1 MIKRDKIT
9 ILVVLAYIS
18 ILISVVSSCTGS
30 PPAKPGSVLSPPGKT
45 TTVILVR
52 HAERAK
58 ELGDSALTPAGQQRA
73 RDLVTA
79 IGNRR
84 ITAIYSPDR
93 GRNRET
99 VEPLAAHLGLT
110 ITLIPEARLSNTR
123 QFAGEFVQEVLSNH
137 AGGMVLWVGNKSP
150 VGIWGGNLKEIYR
163 QLGGTGDSPAKYDDL
178 FFITVPDQGA
188 VKVEKTTY
196 GKSAGRFDQ

>member
-1 MIKRDKIT
+1 MIRTQHLIIVSAT
-9 ILVVLAYIS
+9 IIL
-18 ILISVVSSCTGS
+18 LISVISGCTGS
-30 PPAKPGSVLSPPGKT
+30 APIKSGPVLSPPGTT

-58 ELGDSALTPAGQQRA
+58 DLGDSALTPAGRQRA

-79 IGNRR
+79 IGDLK

-99 VEPLAAHLGLT
+99 VEPLSTYLGLT
-110 ITLIPEARLSNTR
+110 ITLIPEARLSNSR
-123 QFAGEFVQEVLSNH
+123 KFADEFVQEVLSKH

-150 VGIWGGNLKEIYR
+150 VGIWGGNLKEIYLR
-163 QLGGTGDSPAKYDDL
+163 LGGTGESPAKYDDL
-178 FFITVPDQGA
+178 FFITVPDQGG

-196 GKSAGRFDQ
+196 GKSAGSFDQ